1 MDTLL
6 GVATAPIR
14 SDSPFFW
21 IDLDKTGLA
30 ATYQKQKRR

>member
-14 SDSPFFW
+14 RDSPFFW
-21 IDLDKTGLA
+21 IDLDKARLA
-30 ATYQKQKRR
+30 TT